1 MKGRKVREES
11 EAVKQ
16 NRRVS
21 GLESR
26 LCGGGQSLC
35 KPEKLS
41 SNHSSLM
48 KTVVLGQRGGCRV
61 LAATWVGSQPS
72 AEGLSFTTTGHSSFR
87 GSDALF

>member
-1 MKGRKVREES
+1 MKGRKAREES

-26 LCGGGQSLC
+26 LCGGEQPLC

-41 SNHSSLM
+41 SNHSTLM
-48 KTVVLGQRGGCRV
+48 KTVVLGQRGG
-61 LAATWVGSQPS
+61 S
-72 AEGLSFTTTGHSSFR
+72 AVQSARCILGWFSAFS
-87 GSDALF
+87 